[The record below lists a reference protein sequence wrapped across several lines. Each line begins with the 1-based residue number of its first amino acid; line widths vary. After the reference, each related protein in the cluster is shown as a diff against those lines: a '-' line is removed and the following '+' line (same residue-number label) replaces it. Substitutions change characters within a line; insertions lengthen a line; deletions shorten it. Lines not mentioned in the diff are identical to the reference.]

1 MNKRKQLKS
10 DSLHQHVA
18 NMLADGYTV
27 KSIQIETGCSFRHIS
42 NVVAKI
48 RANPEMYDKVDFN

>member
-10 DSLHQHVA
+10 DSLHEHVA
-18 NMLADGYTV
+18 NMLADGYTM
-27 KSIQIETGCSFRHIS
+27 KSIVIETNQSLRHIA

-48 RANPEMYDKVDFN
+48 RANPEMYDKVDF